1 MKYAALVYLNEQE
14 LDQLTQSQWDEMN
27 QECMSCGEKL
37 DNQGYTIGAEALQSV
52 KTATTLRKRNNKL
65 QLTDGPFAE
74 TKEQLAGFYL
84 LDVKDLNE
92 AIQVASQIPGVR
104 YGSVE
109 VRPIREL
116 SNMNNPRYDN

>member
-14 LDQLTQSQWDEMN
+14 LNQLTQSQWDEIN
-27 QECMSCGEKL
+27 QDCLSCGEKL
-37 DNQGYTIGAEALQSV
+37 AQQGFTIGAEALQSV
-52 KTATTLRKRNNKL
+52 QSATTLRKRNSKL

-74 TKEQLAGFYL
+74 TKEQLAGFYI

-92 AIQVASQIPGVR
+92 AIQVASQIPGVN

-109 VRPIREL
+109 VRPIREVGVEG
-116 SNMNNPRYDN
+116 NQRYE